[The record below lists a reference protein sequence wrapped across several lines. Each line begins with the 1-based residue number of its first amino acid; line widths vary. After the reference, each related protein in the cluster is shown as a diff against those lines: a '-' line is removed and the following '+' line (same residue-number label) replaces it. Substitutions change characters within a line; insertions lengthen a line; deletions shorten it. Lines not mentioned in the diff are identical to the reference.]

1 MRRKAADADAAS
13 RSCEG
18 GIIAGDVVMYFV
30 MIAAD
35 HGLYCAKFS
44 QHQHE
49 SVTAA
54 SSRGHGV
61 LSELDMRAPRV

>member
-1 MRRKAADADAAS
+1 MITNAADADAAS

-18 GIIAGDVVMYFV
+18 GIIAGHVVMYFV
-30 MIAAD
+30 MVVVD
-35 HGLYCAKFS
+35 HGLCCAKFS

-54 SSRGHGV
+54 SSRGH
-61 LSELDMRAPRV
+61 ERWT